1 MNVEIVSFIVTF
13 YVSQPSFTSNMKK
26 KRKKR
31 ETQSVTVENET
42 VQDEMHDIILL
53 QLNSETDGFQR
64 ERTSA
69 EAQLKQ
75 VRLWNRRIPT
85 INLLSFSTDRQTW
98 ATVPSP
104 SMLHSFAQSLDLTAP
119 WPFCRQLRPKE
130 PRLFQLRHHVH
141 PCQSSYPWSAT
152 RQKTTT
158 LCNDYLECARNSG
171 RKHNGTCF
179 ETGFGGQRIAD
190 PEQMCCQRVQGIRR
204 SADSIMV
211 DCEAQVKQKQMDF
224 LRRCDMEMQRSLRN
238 FGCFKLKLLHRIE
251 NSCQLCGVVIKD
263 LKERKLWR
271 NPHRLFT
278 C

>member
-1 MNVEIVSFIVTF
+1 MKSHFTSKIQMNVEIVSFIVTF

-119 WPFCRQLRPKE
+119 WPFCRQLRPK
-130 PRLFQLRHHVH
+130 PRNLD
-141 PCQSSYPWSAT
+141 SSNSAT
-152 RQKTTT
+152 TSTPVNRHIPEVPLARKQQHYATITSNVLEILDGNTMAPALKQGLADNELQIQSKCVANGSREFVARQT
-158 LCNDYLECARNSG
+158 LSWLIAK
-171 RKHNGTCF
+171 RKWS
-179 ETGFGGQRIAD
+179 
-190 PEQMCCQRVQGIRR
+190 R
-204 SADSIMV
+204 S
-211 DCEAQVKQKQMDF
+211 KWTF
-224 LRRCDMEMQRSLRN
+224 
-238 FGCFKLKLLHRIE
+238 
-251 NSCQLCGVVIKD
+251 
-263 LKERKLWR
+263 
-271 NPHRLFT
+271 
-278 C
+278 